1 MSTMNQ
7 PLDGLRIAVAMPIF
21 NESDGIAETLTS
33 IDEAFRGSGATVTMC
48 IQNDVSTDNT
58 LQVLTDLTTTLQ
70 LSLTVETNQ
79 QNSGHGPTT
88 FAAYQRAL
96 STESSIVMQ
105 LDSDGQFDAAE
116 LPMLCSAIAT
126 GSEVVVGIRSNRV
139 DPWFRKFL
147 TYLLRNFLRARYVGR
162 FPDPNSPIRAYS
174 ASALAPMLSD
184 LPTEPLIPNIYLSI
198 LAVRKKL
205 RVAYIHVSHR
215 ERRGGQSTG
224 TMWQSA
230 NQWKKISRLLKFC
243 QKSFRQLL
251 SF

>member
-1 MSTMNQ
+1 
-7 PLDGLRIAVAMPIF
+7 
-21 NESDGIAETLTS
+21 
-33 IDEAFRGSGATVTMC
+33 
-48 IQNDVSTDNT
+48 
-58 LQVLTDLTTTLQ
+58 LTDLATALQ
-70 LSLTVETNQ
+70 LNITVETNQ

-162 FPDPNSPIRAYS
+162 IPDPNSPIRAYS

>member
-1 MSTMNQ
+1 MN
-7 PLDGLRIAVAMPIF
+7 PSLNGLSISVAMPIF
-21 NESDGIAETLTS
+21 NESDGITETLTS

-48 IQNDVSTDNT
+48 IQNDVSTENT
-58 LQVLTDLTTTLQ
+58 LQVLTELATTLQ
-70 LSLTVETNQ
+70 FNISVETNH
-79 QNSGHGPTT
+79 QNLGHGPTA

-96 STESSIVMQ
+96 STGSSIVMQ
-105 LDSDGQFDAAE
+105 LDSDGQFDATE
-116 LPMLCSAIAT
+116 LPLLCASIAQ
-126 GSEVVVGIRSNRV
+126 GHEVVVGIRSNRV
-139 DPWFRKFL
+139 DPWFRKFVTL
-147 TYLLRNFLRARYVGR
+147 LLRNFLRARYLGR

-174 ASALAPMLSD
+174 ATVLAPLLSD

-205 RVAYIHVSHR
+205 NIDFVHVSHR
-215 ERRGGQSTG
+215 ERRGGESTG

-230 NQWKKISRLLKFC
+230 NQWTKINRLLKFC

>member
-1 MSTMNQ
+1 MNQ

-58 LQVLTDLTTTLQ
+58 LQVLTDLATTLQ
-70 LSLTVETNQ
+70 LNLTVETNQ

>member
-1 MSTMNQ
+1 MNSS
-7 PLDGLRIAVAMPIF
+7 LEGLSISIAMPIF

-33 IDEAFRGSGATVTMC
+33 IDEAFRHSGATVTLC

-58 LQVLTDLTTTLQ
+58 LQVISELAATLQ
-70 LSLTVETNQ
+70 LKIAVETNQ

-96 STESSIVMQ
+96 NTGSSIVMQ
-105 LDSDGQFDAAE
+105 LDSDGQFDATE
-116 LPMLCSAIAT
+116 LPLLCSAIAT

-174 ASALAPMLSD
+174 ASALALMLGD

-198 LAVRKKL
+198 LAVRQKL
-205 RVAYIHVSHR
+205 EVVYVHVSHR

-224 TMWQSA
+224 TMWQSTS
-230 NQWKKISRLLKFC
+230 QWRRIGRLLKFC
-243 QKSFRQLL
+243 RKSFRQLL

>member
-1 MSTMNQ
+1 MSTMN
-7 PLDGLRIAVAMPIF
+7 PSLNGLSISVAMPIF
-21 NESDGIAETLTS
+21 NESDGITETLTS

-58 LQVLTDLTTTLQ
+58 LQVLTELATTLQ
-70 LSLTVETNQ
+70 LNISVETNQ
-79 QNSGHGPTT
+79 RNSGHGPTT

-96 STESSIVMQ
+96 STGSSIVMQ
-105 LDSDGQFDAAE
+105 LDSDGQFDATE

-198 LAVRKKL
+198 LAVRQKL
-205 RVAYIHVSHR
+205 EMVYIHVSHR

-243 QKSFRQLL
+243 RKSFRQLL